1 MNMEMPK
8 KISKS
13 ILKSELGPSVQSHAA
28 WFHHMQETQ
37 PVRYRPEYRLWE
49 VFRYQDVLH
58 VLSDYATFSIDGNQP
73 EGFLGVLGKSDPPQH
88 RQLRSLVSK
97 AFTPRRIAELTPYLH
112 LVVDDLLEAAT
123 TAGKMNVTTTLADPL
138 PVRVIAYMFGLPLED
153 QERFLQWSSQLIGQ
167 MMGIWNPENSAL
179 LHYFSE
185 LLNERKRE
193 PRDDLISGLL
203 AAEENGARLK
213 REEIISLCIE
223 MILAGNLT
231 TTTLLNRTLYRL
243 CQYPEIYQ
251 ALRDK
256 PELIPG
262 AIEETLRYDFS
273 SFNLWRTA
281 RHDTVLKGHHIKAG
295 ETVVAWT
302 GAANFDETYFPH
314 AEQFDIRRSPNPHLT
329 FSHGIHVCLGAP
341 LARLEGCIVLE
352 RIVARFS
359 EIRLD
364 IEHPAQFQDQMGA
377 LRVMQSLD
385 IVFTPVGLRTS

>member
-1 MNMEMPK
+1 MNTEMPK

-28 WFHHMQETQ
+28 WYHHMQETQ
-37 PVRYRPEYRLWE
+37 PVRYRPEYHLWE

-58 VLSDYATFSIDGNQP
+58 VLSDYTTFSIDGNQP
-73 EGFLGVLGKSDPPQH
+73 ESFPGVLGKSDPPQH

-97 AFTPRRIAELTPYLH
+97 AFTPRRIAELTPH
-112 LVVDDLLEAAT
+112 LILIVDELLETAKV
-123 TAGKMNVTTTLADPL
+123 AGKMNVTTALTNPL
-138 PVRVIAYMFGLPLED
+138 PVRVIACMLGLPPED
-153 QERFLQWSSQLIGQ
+153 QERFLQWSYELLRQ
-167 MMGIWNPENSAL
+167 MMGIWNPENSEL
-179 LHYFSE
+179 LHYFAE
-185 LLNERKRE
+185 LLNERKRD

-203 AAEENGARLK
+203 AAEENGAHLT
-213 REEIISLCIE
+213 REEIIHLCIE
-223 MILAGNLT
+223 MIFAGNVT

-251 ALRDK
+251 ALRDD
-256 PELIPG
+256 PLLIPG

-281 RHDTVLKGHHIKAG
+281 RHDSVLGRHQIRAG
-295 ETVVAWT
+295 ETVVAWV

-314 AEQFDIRRSPNPHLT
+314 SEQFDIRRSPNSHLT

-341 LARLEGCIVLE
+341 LARLEGRIALE
-352 RIVARFS
+352 RIVAHFAK
-359 EIRLD
+359 ICLD
-364 IEHPAQFQDQMGA
+364 TEHPVQFLDQMGA

-385 IVFTPVGLRTS
+385 ILFAQNIP